1 MAEACKKKIDAILT
15 NYHIENTVANFNSI
29 TITLLSG
36 KNVDIYKKII
46 ELANYC
52 IITDENEE
60 SFTSEILVY
69 KNKRLLEDIQT
80 LFVTSIIESSPAE
93 FRTNLFLRIKIYKN
107 MQKCR

>member
-1 MAEACKKKIDAILT
+1 MAKEYKEKIDAILI
-15 NYHIENTVANFNSI
+15 NYHIENTAVNFNSI
-29 TITLLSG
+29 VKTLIIG
-36 KNVDIYKKII
+36 KNVDIFKKII

-80 LFVTSIIESSPAE
+80 LFVTSIIESTRAE
-93 FRTNLFLRIKIYKN
+93 FRPNLFITVKIYKN
-107 MQKCR
+107 LQKCR